1 MTNSLS
7 SSCTVV
13 KVEAFGVAIPLKKPM
28 RMAGV
33 RITHA
38 ENLIVRIET
47 NTGIVGWG
55 ESASAPTMT
64 GDLVTG
70 MVCAVEKLFA
80 PLVLGR
86 SLSDRN
92 IIMYDI
98 DRAAIRN
105 TGAKCAVDCAL
116 YDALGKAVGLPVYEL
131 LGGLKRKELRPMF
144 LLGNDKIEDDLIE
157 AKQKM
162 ADGIRFFKI
171 KIGVKSVS
179 DEIKSTKKLRE
190 ILGPEVSICA
200 DGNMGLNSEGILQY
214 VKGVEN
220 ENLLFLEQPLR
231 NENLQGMAVVASKI
245 GVPICADESVGSSA
259 DIMALRRSRAASGVN
274 LKIIKFGGISQVVH
288 ASHICQEIGFSINLA
303 CKVAESSIAAAAI
316 SNLGFVLSNLDWG
329 ISMTNHYLSDD
340 LVNTPIF
347 PANGVISVNSIPG
360 LGVDVD
366 EAKIRRYK
374 I

>member
-92 IIMYDI
+92 LIMYDI

-144 LLGNDKIEDDLIE
+144 LLGNRRWQMEFD
-157 AKQKM
+157 
-162 ADGIRFFKI
+162 
-171 KIGVKSVS
+171 
-179 DEIKSTKKLRE
+179 
-190 ILGPEVSICA
+190 
-200 DGNMGLNSEGILQY
+200 
-214 VKGVEN
+214 
-220 ENLLFLEQPLR
+220 FL
-231 NENLQGMAVVASKI
+231 K
-245 GVPICADESVGSSA
+245 
-259 DIMALRRSRAASGVN
+259 
-274 LKIIKFGGISQVVH
+274 
-288 ASHICQEIGFSINLA
+288 
-303 CKVAESSIAAAAI
+303 
-316 SNLGFVLSNLDWG
+316 
-329 ISMTNHYLSDD
+329 
-340 LVNTPIF
+340 
-347 PANGVISVNSIPG
+347 
-360 LGVDVD
+360 
-366 EAKIRRYK
+366 
-374 I
+374 

>member
-1 MTNSLS
+1 
-7 SSCTVV
+7 
-13 KVEAFGVAIPLKKPM
+13 
-28 RMAGV
+28 
-33 RITHA
+33 
-38 ENLIVRIET
+38 
-47 NTGIVGWG
+47 
-55 ESASAPTMT
+55 
-64 GDLVTG
+64 
-70 MVCAVEKLFA
+70 
-80 PLVLGR
+80 
-86 SLSDRN
+86 
-92 IIMYDI
+92 
-98 DRAAIRN
+98 
-105 TGAKCAVDCAL
+105 
-116 YDALGKAVGLPVYEL
+116 
-131 LGGLKRKELRPMF
+131 
-144 LLGNDKIEDDLIE
+144 
-157 AKQKM
+157 
-162 ADGIRFFKI
+162 
-171 KIGVKSVS
+171 
-179 DEIKSTKKLRE
+179 
-190 ILGPEVSICA
+190 
-200 DGNMGLNSEGILQY
+200 MGLNSEGILQY

-231 NENLQGMAVVASKI
+231 NDNLQGMAVVASKI

-340 LVNTPIF
+340 LVNTPIC